1 MAKKPG
7 AGWIILLAVILG
19 LVAVYLIWNLERK
32 REMQSKK
39 NWTQVV
45 VANQDIPERTKIT
58 REMVTLTGY
67 PKELIAAGA
76 ITDPKE
82 VEGRLT
88 VTRVRA
94 KDPIRS
100 SDLAGEGQGPTL
112 AYEIPDGMRAIAIQA
127 GEVMAVGTAVKP
139 KDRVDILATYMDP
152 VTRQETT
159 QMILQNVLV
168 LAVNKGE
175 TDAQGKGGG
184 ANSSMTLAV
193 KPAEA
198 ELLTAADR
206 AGALRV
212 ALRGVQEKTI
222 FTSTGV
228 GARDFQG
235 RRTFEMASQP
245 PDSGRA
251 TPIIINPP
259 PGHQRP
265 EIKIYRGTQETT
277 VPAE

>member
-7 AGWIILLAVILG
+7 AGWIILVAVVLG

-45 VANQDIPERTKIT
+45 VAQQDIPERTKVT

-67 PKELIAAGA
+67 PKELLPAGA
-76 ITDPKE
+76 LTDTKE

-100 SDLAGEGQGPTL
+100 SDIASEGQGPTL
-112 AYEIPDGMRAIAIQA
+112 SFEIPDGMRAIAIQA

-175 TDAQGKGGG
+175 TDTQGKAG

-222 FTSTGV
+222 ITSTGV

>member
-7 AGWIILLAVILG
+7 AGWIILVAVVLG

-45 VANQDIPERTKIT
+45 VAQQDIPERTKVT

-67 PKELIAAGA
+67 PKELLPAGA
-76 ITDPKE
+76 ITDTKE

-100 SDLAGEGQGPTL
+100 SDIASEGQGPTL
-112 AYEIPDGMRAIAIQA
+112 AYEIPEGMRAIAIQA

-152 VTRQETT
+152 VSRQETT

-175 TDAQGKGGG
+175 TDTQGKGG

-222 FTSTGV
+222 ITSTGV